1 MLAVIDR
8 IRLQTII
15 RSMDK
20 PRLNAVD
27 SGQFCEIA
35 RVGYRLDGPVKMTRA
50 RLGGTSLLAAGSSEP
65 TDSETT
71 DFLGGVTWEEF
82 LDELQDPPKI
92 TQEN

>member
-8 IRLQTII
+8 ISLQTII

-35 RVGYRLDGPVKMTRA
+35 RVGYRLDGPVEMTRA
-50 RLGGTSLLAAGSSEP
+50 RLGGTSLLAAGNSEP
-65 TDSETT
+65 T

-82 LDELQDPPKI
+82 LDELQDPPRI